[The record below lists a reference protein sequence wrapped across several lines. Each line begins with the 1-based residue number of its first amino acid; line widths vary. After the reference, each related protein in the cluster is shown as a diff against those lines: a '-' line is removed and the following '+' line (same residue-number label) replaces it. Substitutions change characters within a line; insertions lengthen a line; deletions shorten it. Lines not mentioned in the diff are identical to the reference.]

1 MYKAIVFLLV
11 LVMPCAIAQAHNDPY
26 GFIENV
32 SPQSKSFE
40 EIYSASINAM
50 GGENAL
56 KNVYNIKAIANCTGP
71 RSKYKTEIHSARQ
84 DRLLFKQS
92 HEDGK
97 VFAGFVNGAHVW
109 ATDAKTG
116 LVSPLSRVNAS
127 MMRGHEFQM
136 IPVVLPERYINPVV
150 EPDIDFAEMRCHD
163 VRMTDELGKI
173 CHLFFDTKSKLMAG
187 MIIENPTGEKG
198 ETVRIV
204 FHDWKPI
211 GKIKLPAK
219 VTATDKNGDYIFN
232 FYDITV
238 NTVDR
243 KIFKVPQNI
252 QSVSELLQL
261 HEQQRDAHFNRDAKL
276 LVSKFADDFISVSA
290 GKIARP
296 TREQSLNRFQTY
308 FNRSS
313 FVEWDDIA
321 PPVIK
326 ISKDA
331 SMAYV
336 IVHKRVRLK
345 AADENGLSQEQTT
358 IFAWMETYEKQNG
371 KWMMTAI
378 ASTNEP

>member
-1 MYKAIVFLLV
+1 MYKAMVFLLV
-11 LVMPCAIAQAHNDPY
+11 LVMPCAIVQAHNNPY
-26 GFIENV
+26 RLIERV
-32 SPQSKSFE
+32 FPQGKSFE
-40 EIYSASINAM
+40 EIYSASITAM

-56 KNVYNIKAIANCTGP
+56 KNIYSIKAIANCSGP

-92 HEDGK
+92 YANGNI
-97 VFAGFVNGAHVW
+97 FAGFVHGTHVW
-109 ATDAKTG
+109 TTDAKTG
-116 LVSPLSRVNAS
+116 QASPLSKVNAS

-136 IPVVLPERYINPVV
+136 IPVIMSERYKNPVI
-150 EPDIDFAEMRCHD
+150 ESDTDFAEMRCHD
-163 VRMTDELGKI
+163 VRMTDELGKT
-173 CHLFFDTKSKLMAG
+173 CHIFFDIKSKLMAG
-187 MIIENPTGEKG
+187 MIIENPIGEKG

-204 FHDWKPI
+204 FHQWKQI

-232 FYDITV
+232 FYDITL

-252 QSVSELLQL
+252 QMASELLQL
-261 HEQQRDAHFNRDAKL
+261 HEQQRTAHFNRDAKL
-276 LVSKFADDFISVSA
+276 LVSKFADDFINVSA
-290 GKIARP
+290 GKITRP
-296 TREQSLNRFQTY
+296 TREQSLDRFQAY

-313 FVEWDDIA
+313 FVEWDDISS
-321 PPVIK
+321 PVIK
-326 ISKDA
+326 VSKDA

-345 AADENGLSQEQTT
+345 TTDENGRSEEQTT

-371 KWMMTAI
+371 KWMLTAI